1 MLTQKITIEQV
12 LERLRAVRKTA
23 RGWSA
28 RCPAHDDRSPSLSVA
43 VGDDGRVLLY
53 CWSGCTYREIVAA
66 LGFQPGD
73 LMPGRT
79 RPQTPAER
87 QAAAEQAREREL
99 DRALEAWAA
108 QAYIKLCVPRRACFL
123 VLDEPDAYCCDLMLY
138 CDHILDEL
146 QYGGRDEKGRDARQ
160 AALLAA
166 MRMARDGQL
175 GLPGAVLMA

>member
-1 MLTQKITIEQV
+1 
-12 LERLRAVRKTA
+12 
-23 RGWSA
+23 
-28 RCPAHDDRSPSLSVA
+28 
-43 VGDDGRVLLY
+43 
-53 CWSGCTYREIVAA
+53 
-66 LGFQPGD
+66 
-73 LMPGRT
+73 
-79 RPQTPAER
+79 
-87 QAAAEQAREREL
+87 
-99 DRALEAWAA
+99 
-108 QAYIKLCVPRRACFL
+108 L